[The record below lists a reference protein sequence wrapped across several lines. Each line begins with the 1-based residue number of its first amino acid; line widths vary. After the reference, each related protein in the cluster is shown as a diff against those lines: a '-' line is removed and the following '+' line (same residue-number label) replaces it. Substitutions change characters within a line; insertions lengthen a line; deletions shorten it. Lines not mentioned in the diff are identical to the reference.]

1 MDKIVP
7 RAQQGVI
14 VTEDDSPYY
23 SVVTNIGREKIAQA
37 LKTGTPLEIKEI
49 ALGDANG
56 SSVLPDRTATK
67 LVHEVWRGECVTMLD
82 PSNPSTVLAKT
93 NVPITVGGW
102 MVYEIAVIDKDG
114 DIIIHANAP

>member
-67 LVHEVWRGECVTMLD
+67 LVHEVWRGSCVTTLGPIEPKHRLGENQCADYSRRLD
-82 PSNPSTVLAKT
+82 G
-93 NVPITVGGW
+93 IRDCR
-102 MVYEIAVIDKDG
+102 YR
-114 DIIIHANAP
+114 